1 MIFMNLLIVVTGSL
15 FILPA
20 AQAYFW
26 QFSPA
31 SPQQCATAS
40 FVTYN
45 HTEPILP
52 LRLLVIPY
60 GPLPLSDA
68 SKAIYEIPF
77 NGPDPYSIDFQVKYP
92 VGTQFIPL
100 VNAILLYNPHITD
113 LIEDLSIVQ
122 AKGPMSQASR
132 LLSYLFL
139 YYLVRILCM
148 YIVAIPVTEHEYRY
162 HYFPF
167 IITFLCL
174 AFLIY
179 LICSSAI
186 CMDGVPPVQG
196 DRPYPQI
203 PPIIHLAEICR
214 P

>member
-1 MIFMNLLIVVTGSL
+1 MNLLIVVTGSL

-68 SKAIYEIPF
+68 STRIYEIPF
-77 NGPDPYSIDFQVKYP
+77 NGPDPYRMDFQVKYP
-92 VGTQFIPL
+92 AGTQFIEL
-100 VNAILLYNPHITD
+100 VNAILLH
-113 LIEDLSIVQ
+113 SIVQ
-122 AKGPMSQASR
+122 AISQASR
-132 LLSYLFL
+132 FVF
-139 YYLVRILCM
+139 VRIFVSEPM
-148 YIVAIPVTEHEYRY
+148 YVLVISVTQ
-162 HYFPF
+162 
-167 IITFLCL
+167 
-174 AFLIY
+174 LIMNTDIMY
-179 LICSSAI
+179 CFRFVVVISFFKLS
-186 CMDGVPPVQG
+186 
-196 DRPYPQI
+196 
-203 PPIIHLAEICR
+203 HLSHL
-214 P
+214 